1 MQIFENFLRLRG
13 FLAEDGKV
21 PPSDGITADAESV
34 LMLALMSGTW
44 DISTN
49 QWTPR
54 ITIYRIVCHGPW
66 FCGFT
71 RCMRRGDYVEVEGE
85 LYIHDYDRPV
95 VVEGERFSAKHYM
108 SEVRAIQVHKLERPF
123 SSSMQARMTDTLLPY
138 LGEAHASPLFF

>member
-54 ITIYRIVCHGPW
+54 TTIH
-66 FCGFT
+66 
-71 RCMRRGDYVEVEGE
+71 
-85 LYIHDYDRPV
+85 
-95 VVEGERFSAKHYM
+95 RF
-108 SEVRAIQVHKLERPF
+108 VWR
-123 SSSMQARMTDTLLPY
+123 
-138 LGEAHASPLFF
+138 